1 MLKKL
6 TIKNFQSHE
15 HTEIVFSPK
24 VTVIT
29 GRSQSGK
36 TAILR
41 ALNWLINSRPR
52 GFRFHSHFAKK
63 EDKTE
68 VILEIND
75 RIIFHVKDKAEEGW
89 FVNGS
94 IYKGAD
100 IPDEILNLLNFT
112 EINMQGQLEEPFLIT
127 SSPGEIT
134 RVINR
139 VTKLDEVDDWIRNIT
154 SQVNT
159 ANSQISLVQ
168 DEIQEIGEKIE
179 RYEGLDEIEEPLDRL
194 DIVQNKVNDLD
205 IGIKLLSQLIEDL
218 GWNEEEIESLKW
230 VDEAEKLLL
239 QVTETETF
247 ISWVDNVL
255 ETDDRIYQLVEE
267 MQVLDGID
275 DQFRELND
283 IVLWFGKYERLE
295 NIVQNIRVIGKEIK
309 VIERINVSFKELDDI
324 TEWLIGYEEDEELI
338 WNFEET
344 EKEVNEFEK
353 KVETERSKYTEK
365 LKEMKICPI
374 CFGDMNDAAVKRIEE
389 ELR

>member
-179 RYEGLDEIEEPLDRL
+179 RYEGLEKIEEPLDRL

-255 ETDDRIYQLVEE
+255 ETDDRIYQLEE
-267 MQVLDGID
+267 EIQVLDGIND
-275 DQFRELND
+275 LFRELND
-283 IVLWFGKYERLE
+283 IVLWFGKYEGLE

-324 TEWLIGYEEDEELI
+324 TEWLIEYEEDEELI

-353 KVETERSKYTEK
+353 KVETERFKYTEK
-365 LKEMKICPI
+365 LKELKICPI
-374 CFGDMNDAAVKRIEE
+374 CFGDMNDEAVKRIEE
-389 ELR
+389 GLR